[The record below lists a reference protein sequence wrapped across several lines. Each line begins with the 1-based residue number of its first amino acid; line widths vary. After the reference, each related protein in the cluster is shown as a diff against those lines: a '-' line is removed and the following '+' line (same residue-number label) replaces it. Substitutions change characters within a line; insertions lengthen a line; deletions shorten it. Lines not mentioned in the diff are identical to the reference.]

1 MARSARTIF
10 LFALWIAAGLGARAD
25 DLEGPLKHDYLN
37 HLLGVRY
44 HFHDGEQTFDSSGK
58 PIWPGGAT
66 PWEIY
71 GAIQVQKVS
80 LSSDKVRVEGPR
92 IAFADMKDLTRLIT
106 IGKTVQ
112 FAIALDHPLTS
123 MDEARAVMESVFYT
137 GQTDLDHL
145 KPEYR
150 RRGADLTVDAIL
162 EAGGLDRGTPR
173 PEYVPEPEFSE
184 LARRKK
190 AQGTVFLNILVD
202 KMGNTVTVRIDRALG
217 YDLDETAVA
226 AVETWRFKPAT
237 RNGEVVS
244 VRLNV
249 EVDFH
254 LYGRAGR
261 RS

>member
-1 MARSARTIF
+1 MARHARVIF
-10 LFALWIAAGLGARAD
+10 LLTFWIAAGLGVRAD
-25 DLEGPLKHDYLN
+25 DLEGQLKHDYLN

-58 PIWPGGAT
+58 PIWAGGTA

-80 LSSDKVRVEGPR
+80 LSSDQLRVEGPR
-92 IAFADMKDLTRLIT
+92 IAFADMKDLSRLIT

-137 GQTDLDHL
+137 DQTDLDHL

-150 RRGADLTVDAIL
+150 RRGADLTVDAVF
-162 EAGGLDRGTPR
+162 EAGGLDRGTLR
-173 PEYVPEPEFSE
+173 PEYVPEPEFSK
-184 LARRKK
+184 LAREKR

-202 KMGNTVTVRIDRALG
+202 KTGNVVTVRVDRALG

-244 VRLNV
+244 VRFNV
-249 EVDFH
+249 QVDFR
-254 LYGRAGR
+254 LGRAGR